1 MARQKRILPFVL
13 GTACIVVATAW
24 PGWRVAFA
32 QFGGYQPSYQ
42 SYYLG
47 CEERGRDFVA
57 TLIQGPG
64 VPEHML
70 GNDCASVLNS
80 DLFDG
85 CRIGAES
92 QSTPPPKFASLM
104 RIECE

>member
-1 MARQKRILPFVL
+1 MARQKRILPLVL

-32 QFGGYQPSYQ
+32 QFGGYQ

-64 VPEHML
+64 APERML

-80 DLFDG
+80 HLFDG
-85 CRIGAES
+85 CRILAES

-104 RIECE
+104 RIECD